1 MSHRKL
7 LLTFC
12 AAAGSHDS
20 SRYWHSARYSKST
33 RVVPF
38 IFRFI
43 AAFLIMNIKQPSRVL
58 RMRSSPQK
66 PAVTKKCRPAA
77 GRIGV
82 NFLGAPSVSS
92 RHMTHEMN
100 VYFFVSLS
108 GRNSPPNSRGS
119 SRWGQ
124 KKSLF
129 FAAHL
134 PSGGRRIRILNF
146 WYKWDFFSLCSVLPT
161 PPPILCSRG
170 EKYRDHSK
178 SNWVLDWVHPH
189 TGHPWSH
196 FRGLSS

>member
-1 MSHRKL
+1 
-7 LLTFC
+7 
-12 AAAGSHDS
+12 
-20 SRYWHSARYSKST
+20 
-33 RVVPF
+33 
-38 IFRFI
+38 
-43 AAFLIMNIKQPSRVL
+43 MNIKQPSRVL

-124 KKSLF
+124 KKKPLLCRPFAQRRSTDTNIEFMVQVGF
-129 FAAHL
+129 FFPL
-134 PSGGRRIRILNF
+134 
-146 WYKWDFFSLCSVLPT
+146 LCSADS
-161 PPPILCSRG
+161 PPILCSRG